1 MDEIEIVGQ
10 VIGGKIG
17 DIVIREKSG
26 KNLEIGDLIVSE
38 EENSFLILQIFAL
51 EYGSQI
57 EERMQQMMSGV
68 NLEQNAKNT

>member
-26 KNLEIGDLIVSE
+26 KNLKTIFFLLI
-38 EENSFLILQIFAL
+38 IFSSKVL
-51 EYGSQI
+51 
-57 EERMQQMMSGV
+57 
-68 NLEQNAKNT
+68 